1 MQGNGLKQ
9 DNESKEEVYSLKHL
23 CGFDHGIENLKACVR
38 NKTFTLEDTIWS
50 NETQVSVYEDPQEYE
65 RVREYV
71 NSSLWTSWM
80 TTTMFGFCHT
90 LVYPKP
96 LEVQNILM
104 VRIKGNFRVMLHDP
118 TFFVLRYQNFY
129 IPYTLLD
136 NPNGKNY
143 NLVVGTKRKMNRP
156 GKFECNPDTSY
167 NFEKCVRRSLA
178 NKIGCLSPWDPRP
191 LGGEFKMCN
200 LTSEVKRYLLTTFF
214 HCFLK

>member
-143 NLVVGTKRKMNRP
+143 NLVVGTKKRMNRP

-178 NKIGCLSPWDPRP
+178 NQIGCLSPWDPRP
-191 LGGEFKMCN
+191 LGGDFKMCN
-200 LTSEVKRYLLTTFF
+200 LTSEVKRYLLTTLFTVI
-214 HCFLK
+214 